1 MVKFIVDA
9 QLPKRIADFLIDN
22 GYDSIHTLDLE
33 NKNRTKDKEI
43 IENSLQENRIVITK
57 DYDFL
62 DSFILK
68 EEPQKLIIIK
78 TGNISNNELMKLFST
93 YLDTI
98 IKMITASN
106 LVEIHKDKIIEQ

>member
-1 MVKFIVDA
+1 MIKFIVDA

-43 IENSLQENRIVITK
+43 IENSIQENRIVIAK

-62 DSFILK
+62 ESFILK
-68 EEPQKLIIIK
+68 EEPQKLIIVK

-98 IKMITASN
+98 IKMITGSN

>member
-22 GYDSIHTLDLE
+22 GYDSIHTLDLK